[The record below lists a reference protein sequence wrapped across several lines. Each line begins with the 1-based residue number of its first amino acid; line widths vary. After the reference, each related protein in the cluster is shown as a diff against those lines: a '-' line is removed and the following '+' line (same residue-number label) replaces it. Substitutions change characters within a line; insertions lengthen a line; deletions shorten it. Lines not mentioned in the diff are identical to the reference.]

1 MSELRASTVTDS
13 KIKNINASGVLN
25 NPPRGAT
32 HYDMF
37 WCQFL
42 KKGNSVLRFY
52 EDEMW
57 KVSNHKDGIDML
69 NNGECINL
77 WTKQLE
83 QGVNK

>member
-1 MSELRASTVTDS
+1 MSNELKASTVTDA
-13 KIKNINASGVLN
+13 KIKNITDSGVLD

-42 KKGNSVLRFY
+42 MVIGDTLRFR
-52 EDEMW
+52 EDDMW
-57 KVSNHKDGIDML
+57 KLSNHKDGVGMI

-77 WTKQLE
+77 WTKKIE
-83 QGVNK
+83 NKEK